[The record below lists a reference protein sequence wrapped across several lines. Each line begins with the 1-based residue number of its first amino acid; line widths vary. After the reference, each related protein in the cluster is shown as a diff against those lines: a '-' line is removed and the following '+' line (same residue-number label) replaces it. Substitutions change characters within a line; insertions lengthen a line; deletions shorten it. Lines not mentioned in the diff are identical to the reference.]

1 MKSWYSTS
9 LLGTLRIDALATEGL
24 PDLLTVEEAAA
35 LLRISRTKAYA
46 LTQEWRASGGRSGL
60 PVIDLGDT
68 LRVPRRALERM
79 LGVELTGPLHVRH
92 QAGRTPAPQR
102 ARERV
107 EAPERPGDPDASDGS
122 VIAGGGSNV
131 TPMRRKRRPG
141 PDQAPLFESPAG
153 PGAEHQ

>member
-1 MKSWYSTS
+1 M
-9 LLGTLRIDALATEGL
+9 TLRIDALPAEGL

-79 LGVELTGPLHVRH
+79 LGVELTGPLPVR
-92 QAGRTPAPQR
+92 QAGRTPVPKR
-102 ARERV
+102 SRERE
-107 EAPERPGDPDASDGS
+107 EAPGRRREPDVPNGS
-122 VIAGGGSNV
+122 VAAGPGSNV

-141 PDQAPLFESPAG
+141 SDQTPLFESPAG
-153 PGAEHQ
+153 LDAERP

>member
-1 MKSWYSTS
+1 M
-9 LLGTLRIDALATEGL
+9 AAEGL

-79 LGVELTGPLHVRH
+79 LGVELTGPLPVR
-92 QAGRTPAPQR
+92 QASRIPVSTGSGE
-102 ARERV
+102 REETSSRRR
-107 EAPERPGDPDASDGS
+107 EPDAPTGS
-122 VIAGGGSNV
+122 VGTGAGSNV
-131 TPMRRKRRPG
+131 TPLRRKRRPG
-141 PDQAPLFESPAG
+141 SDQASLFESPAG
-153 PGAEHQ
+153 PGR

>member
-1 MKSWYSTS
+1 
-9 LLGTLRIDALATEGL
+9 LLRTLRIDAWAAEGL

-46 LTQEWRASGGRSGL
+46 LTQEWRASGGRTGL

-79 LGVELTGPLHVRH
+79 LGVELTGPLPVR
-92 QAGRTPAPQR
+92 QAGRPPGPKGS
-102 ARERV
+102 REKE
-107 EAPERPGDPDASDGS
+107 EAPRSLGVPEAPTGGVA
-122 VIAGGGSNV
+122 AAGGSNV

-141 PDQAPLFESPAG
+141 SDQAPLFESPAG
-153 PGAEHQ
+153 PGAEHL